1 MVMSNPEQKLD
12 KLPKS
17 AQRIYKVLC
26 KLGQAKPS
34 DLVEPLGM
42 PPRTIRHGLNRLV
55 LEGLAVKIPNLEDL
69 RSNYFKA
76 IEIDKRAQKQSKNQ

>member
-1 MVMSNPEQKLD
+1 MSNFPDKLE

-17 AQRIYKVLC
+17 AQRIYKVLS

-55 LEGLAVKIPNLEDL
+55 LEGLAVKIPNLHDL
-69 RSNYFKA
+69 RSNYYKV
-76 IEIDKRAQKQSKNQ
+76 IEIGEKSSKKTKM

>member
-1 MVMSNPEQKLD
+1 MTAASDKIE

-17 AQRIYKVLC
+17 ARRIYKVLS

-55 LEGLAVKIPNLEDL
+55 LEGLAVKIPNLQDL
-69 RSNYFKA
+69 RSNYYKA
-76 IEIDKRAQKQSKNQ
+76 IEIGEKSSKKSKNL